1 MYRKLCKY
9 EFKSIGRTLLPIY
22 LAVIAV
28 SVINL
33 ISMKVT
39 NDAFFFTGGSLLGSI
54 AGLFQ
59 AVAAFAYFGVM
70 VALFVLTAV
79 VIIQRFYKG
88 LLCDEGYLMFTLPV
102 KTWHLLASK
111 ATTAL
116 VMSVLSALTAMVS
129 IFILTLGMANN
140 PLELVL
146 SFFAFDKWAL
156 VFRALTEF
164 TPTWPLYVVESI
176 LLAAAYGLSFL
187 FHIYLALAL
196 GHLAKKHRIM
206 MAVVAYI
213 AISLIVSFLT
223 GMLMLALGSP
233 TLGLDTW
240 LAHTLTPQGG
250 LHLVFCGLLAY
261 LFVQL
266 AVYFFGTE
274 RILSKKLNLE

>member
-39 NDAFFFTGGSLLGSI
+39 NSAFLSTGNSLLGNI
-54 AGLFQ
+54 FGLFQ

-129 IFILTLGMANN
+129 IFILTLGMANY

-156 VFRALTEF
+156 VFRSLTEF
-164 TPTWPLYVVESI
+164 TPTWPLYVLESL
-176 LLAAAYGLSFL
+176 LLAVAYGLSFL

-223 GMLMLALGSP
+223 GMLMLVLGSP

-240 LAHTLTPQGG
+240 LAYTLTPQGG

-266 AVYFFGTE
+266 VVYFF
-274 RILSKKLNLE
+274 LSLIHI